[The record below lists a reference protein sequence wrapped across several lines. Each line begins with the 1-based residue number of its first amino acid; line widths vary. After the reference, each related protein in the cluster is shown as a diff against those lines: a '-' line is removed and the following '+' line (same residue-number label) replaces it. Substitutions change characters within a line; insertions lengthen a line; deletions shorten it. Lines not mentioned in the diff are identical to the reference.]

1 MEKKTEQQAP
11 GLLAGAYEKPEVK
24 DFGDLFELTAG
35 GSIRGGHDQLY
46 PNNPKAVKCVVT
58 CFS

>member
-1 MEKKTEQQAP
+1 MEFEKPKP
-11 GLLAGAYEKPEVK
+11 VDYEKPEVK

-35 GSIRGGHDQLY
+35 GTLHGGFDQLW
-46 PNNPKAVKCVVT
+46 PNNSKAVKCFAP

>member
-1 MEKKTEQQAP
+1 LETQKPEP
-11 GLLAGAYEKPEVK
+11 VEYEKPEVK

-35 GSIRGGHDQLY
+35 GAILGGLDQLL
-46 PNNPKAVKCVVT
+46 PSNPKIPRCNT

>member
-1 MEKKTEQQAP
+1 MEFEKPKPIE
-11 GLLAGAYEKPEVK
+11 YEKPEVK

-35 GSIRGGHDQLY
+35 GTESGGFDQLW
-46 PNNPKAVKCVVT
+46 PNNRQAVKCFAP